1 MLICLRVCACLCVCV
16 CVSVTLLPAGGKW
29 KRERGEAS
37 KMAAGHECVWLI
49 QRQAISPRW
58 HNWKLEMK
66 KEERG
71 REKRFNQEF
80 KVQRQ
85 PYWVKSISKS
95 LGNAIS
101 PAMLMGWKP
110 EKAHFSRVAR
120 RGFFYSFFY
129 TWLILSRHFEI
140 PCRIDRKWKSKNERQ
155 RQKEPRFSR
164 VNWHIWWMTSAS
176 GVGVAY

>member
-1 MLICLRVCACLCVCV
+1 MLIIILNRRVQRKIPANLIRKYTCAYLLARVCLSLRVCVCERDAV
-16 CVSVTLLPAGGKW
+16 AGRRKM
-29 KRERGEAS
+29 KERGEAS

-120 RGFFYSFFY
+120 RCFFYSFFF
-129 TWLILSRHFEI
+129 ILDSY
-140 PCRIDRKWKSKNERQ
+140 W
-155 RQKEPRFSR
+155 
-164 VNWHIWWMTSAS
+164 
-176 GVGVAY
+176 VAILKFHAA